1 MGKSTMHTNIDSK
14 ATPVPHNGLR
24 VKKRKPRKM
33 ITEEESNNFVD
44 SLIKAFE
51 EKEVTKKP

>member
-1 MGKSTMHTNIDSK
+1 MHTNIDSK